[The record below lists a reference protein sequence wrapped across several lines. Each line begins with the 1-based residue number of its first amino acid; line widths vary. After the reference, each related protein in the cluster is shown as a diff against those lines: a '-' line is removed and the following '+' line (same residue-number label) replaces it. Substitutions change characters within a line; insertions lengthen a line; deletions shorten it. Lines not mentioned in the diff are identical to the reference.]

1 MSDASTSSTWARRIG
16 PAAAYQFAFV
26 AAVALLKSASNA
38 LVLSRFQASAL
49 PYLYLVAAGLTATLS
64 MVSALKPRGKR
75 SEPIVMAAIGA
86 ALALSLAMAIKL
98 QFTSAAL
105 LLYLFAESFATYVAI
120 GFWATLSDAFDARE
134 MRRAFPWVSG
144 IGMLGAVAGGLLA
157 QELAERVGT
166 LALLL
171 GGGVFLIAA
180 SCVFRFH
187 RVDEG
192 LRDAIRPAQHGDR
205 AEAWSYAGRSAYVQV
220 FALLVLVFAVQTAFV
235 DFVFRQ
241 RAAANLSEDKL
252 AALFGNQQLWIGL
265 FCVVFQLLIAEQL
278 LKRIGILRYLAI
290 VPTLIA
296 PLAGVALFN
305 QELWPVYLLKLVEAA
320 ASLSILPV
328 GVQLLYAPMPDNV
341 RDVIRSGIDG
351 LLRKGGVAFGGLL
364 LIGVGSFLVGPTV
377 TVAVIGLCAFAGFL
391 LLRLQPLYVATLSER
406 MNVAPESSVQT
417 DGEHALLVAALGSD
431 SPERVLHA
439 VELIR
444 NGHGDL
450 RPHVERLLAHS
461 SERVVERGLQLAVE
475 LGAKET
481 VPRLEAMVKTSP
493 RRPRDEAVW
502 ALAALAPDTAG
513 RVLPPFMEAQD
524 IGLRCAAIGALIGT
538 QGGFTAQAA
547 LQQLAARGEL
557 APLAERREV
566 ARLLGRLRDERW
578 ASFLAHYLRDGDP
591 SVRRIAIQA
600 AGEGGYVS
608 LAPRLLSFLNW
619 REERRNAREAIARFG
634 DAVTDMVAEAM
645 NDRTR
650 PAALRY
656 ELPRVLRQ
664 IGTQKAFD
672 ALLFSNTADDGFLHY
687 RIGVS
692 LARLH
697 EAKPELTVDKAR
709 VHEAMERRRAVYKAL
724 VLPYRDVRA
733 ALGDQALL
741 TRALG
746 DRLDQAF
753 ELCFWLLGLFYGARP
768 LRRAHEH
775 FVGSDARR
783 RAYALELLD
792 NIISAE
798 DRERIRDQMEGHH
811 RELPVGEAERLDQH
825 LGMLCHSDDLVIR
838 AAARHTA
845 RRCGSWTLPPMED
858 DMSEEIVKKLFAL
871 EGVEIFAQSDVDD
884 LTAVATLAR
893 EVKFQKGERIWNEG
907 DPGDALYV
915 IVEGAVNAMKDG
927 EVVLHIRTKEA
938 FGDTSLLDGS
948 PRPTD
953 MVAIEDT
960 KTLMIDRRD
969 FLDLI
974 SDRPELLKGVFRAVS
989 QQLKKVVDLAAR
1001 RSTGEIPR
1009 VVAPS
1014 VK

>member
-1 MSDASTSSTWARRIG
+1 MSALDTSQSWARRIG

-75 SEPIVMAAIGA
+75 SEPIVMAAMGA
-86 ALALSLAMAIKL
+86 TLALSLAVALKL

-120 GFWATLSDAFDARE
+120 GFWATMGDAFDSRE

-144 IGMLGAVAGGLLA
+144 VGMLGAVAGGLLA

-171 GGGVFLIAA
+171 GGGIFLLVA
-180 SCVFRFH
+180 SFVFRFH
-187 RVDEG
+187 RVDES
-192 LRDAIRPAQHGDR
+192 LKAAIRPAQHGDR
-205 AEAWSYAGRSAYVQV
+205 AEAWSYAGRSAYVQI

-241 RAAANLSEDKL
+241 RAASNLSEDKL

-265 FCVVFQLLIAEQL
+265 FCVVFQLLVAEQL

-290 VPTLIA
+290 VPLLIA

-305 QELWPVYLLKLVEAA
+305 QALWPVYLLKLVEAA
-320 ASLSILPV
+320 AALSILPV

-341 RDVIRSGIDG
+341 RDSVRSGIDG

-377 TVAVIGLCAFAGFL
+377 TVAVIGLSALAGFL
-391 LLRLQPLYVATLSER
+391 LLRLQPLYVAILHER
-406 MNVAPESSVQT
+406 MNVAPEPGVQT
-417 DGEHALLVAALGSD
+417 DGEHALLVAALGAEAPD
-431 SPERVLHA
+431 RVLHA
-439 VELIR
+439 VELMR
-444 NGHGDL
+444 QANGDL
-450 RPHVERLLAHS
+450 RPHVHKLLSHGH
-461 SERVVERGLQLAVE
+461 ERVLERGVQLAVE
-475 LGAKET
+475 LGAVET
-481 VPRLEAMVKTSP
+481 ASSLETMVKTAP

-502 ALAALAPDTAG
+502 ALAALAPEKAG
-513 RVLPPFMEAQD
+513 QLLPQLMESTD

-538 QGGFTAQAA
+538 QGGFAAQAA

-557 APLAERREV
+557 APLVERREV

-578 ASFLAHYLRDGDP
+578 APFLAHYLRDGDP

-634 DAVTDMVAEAM
+634 DAVTQMVADAM

-650 PAALRY
+650 PAQLRH

-664 IGTQKAFD
+664 IGTQSAFD
-672 ALLFSNTADDGFLHY
+672 ALLFSNVDDDGFLHY
-687 RIGVS
+687 RIGVA

-697 EAKPELTVDKAR
+697 EATPELTVDAER
-709 VHEAMERRRAVYKAL
+709 VRQAMERRRKVYASL
-724 VLPYRDVRA
+724 LLPFRDVRA

-741 TRALG
+741 TRAIG

-753 ELCFWLLGLFYGARP
+753 ELSFWLLGLLYGARS
-768 LRRAHEH
+768 LRRVHEH
-775 FVGSDARR
+775 FLGTDARR

-792 NIISAE
+792 NIVPAE
-798 DRERIRDQMEGHH
+798 DRERLREQMDAHH
-811 RELPVGEAERLDQH
+811 RELPIGAPERLSEH
-825 LGMLCHSDDLVIR
+825 LGMLCHSDDLMMRVT
-838 AAARHTA
+838 ARHTA
-845 RRCGSWTLPPMED
+845 RRRGAWTLPPMED

-871 EGVEIFAQSDVDD
+871 EGVVIFAQSDVDD

-893 EVKFQKGERIWNEG
+893 EVKFKKGERIWNEG

-915 IVEGAVNAMKDG
+915 IVQGAVNAVKDG
-927 EVVLHIRTKEA
+927 EVVLNIRTKEA

-953 MVAIEDT
+953 LVAVEDT
-960 KTLMIDRRD
+960 TTLMIDRRD

-1001 RSTGEIPR
+1001 RNTGEVPKL
-1009 VVAPS
+1009 VVPE
-1014 VK
+1014 